1 MSTNKSFST
10 ETAQRYARAL
20 FEISHENL
28 ELDIVENNL
37 KEFLN
42 LYNSSLEFVNFI
54 KNPTMSNN
62 NQLKAVDIIATKFNF
77 TTSLKNFLFL
87 LIKKKRIFYLEK
99 IIKSFLVLCS
109 QKRGE
114 LKASLVSSKDLSK
127 TELSNISLAFSES
140 MGSKI
145 NFDYSVDEELIGG
158 IKIQLGSLMVDTSIK
173 NRLKKYKQLMLEN

>member
-87 LIKKKRIFYLEK
+87 LIKKKEYF
-99 IIKSFLVLCS
+99 
-109 QKRGE
+109 
-114 LKASLVSSKDLSK
+114 
-127 TELSNISLAFSES
+127 T
-140 MGSKI
+140 
-145 NFDYSVDEELIGG
+145 
-158 IKIQLGSLMVDTSIK
+158 
-173 NRLKKYKQLMLEN
+173 